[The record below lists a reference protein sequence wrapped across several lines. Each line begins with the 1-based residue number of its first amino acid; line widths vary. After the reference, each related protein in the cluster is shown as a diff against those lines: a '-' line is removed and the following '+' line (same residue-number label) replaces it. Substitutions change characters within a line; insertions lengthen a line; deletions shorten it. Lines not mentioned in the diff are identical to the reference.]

1 MKETF
6 RPGRKFLPGTSK
18 RDCIGA
24 ARKPGSQVRK
34 GVKEEGSS
42 NASRNSDGSS
52 KVKVIHVQYRR
63 F

>member
-24 ARKPGSQVRK
+24 ARKPGSHVRK
-34 GVKEEGSS
+34 GVEEGSS
-42 NASRNSDGSS
+42 NASGNSDGSS